1 MFSVLSLLT
10 SGSVL
15 NLAELSSVQYS
26 VRIARDPVMQNIQ
39 QASDHSLTM
48 VNMDGQKYTC
58 SLPEAPDLVTDDNKT
73 GDEPDLNI
81 EQLLSPLE
89 SSPCMFLTHHWWTY
103 ELCYKRDIKQYH
115 VEEDVPVGAVILLG
129 THNPEEDSSVESN
142 QTYHSQW
149 YGKGSRCDINGQ
161 MRKTEVRFFCN
172 EAATQEFIGG
182 IIEHAVCEYTL
193 LVHTSRL
200 CGVARMRTAAGST
213 PDLPIVCHPVL
224 DQDQMLKYNLFKERS
239 KVARQLKK
247 QQRMQDQSLKLVKQ
261 MGPRLPRQRGVRRV
275 ATGIGAVDG
284 MMEMMGNKMMEKIV
298 NEVDTLLDASLSTIA
313 GDGINEDRY
322 VQSSTPE
329 QSSAE
334 DQEVKDDQDLVEDQ
348 EVSLASLQDLVGKR
362 NILWDRILEARK
374 TLEQYK
380 TELMATESRLFSMKQ
395 TEENVERIA
404 GLEMKWRSLEV
415 AVRSIHGNIAK
426 IESQAKNITRRI
438 LMMKNKLKEG
448 RLANVHPSHHTD
460 KNNLKDKVPENKVQ
474 VEDAKHESVTVVEVP
489 SVTLRDQTETITDE
503 YESVTEVTTLRA
515 AKKDAS
521 DEGVGGNIK
530 ISISKLSDNDDDSEE
545 SFDDDQ
551 AEKIVTKLEGMIK
564 NKLIRHGLTKSGKPI
579 EVKLI
584 TARLPEGGENEDDR
598 QLNSMFYNMMT
609 GDVDGY
615 EDINQVRKDEENY
628 GFAWKEEMLSEM
640 EQKIEK
646 LKLSGADADL
656 VDKML
661 QYAIDQ
667 DDDIKTFWDKTM
679 AKKSSKGLDD
689 DDFNVKDSN
698 NNVDETLNGE
708 ELKSSSSDSDD
719 VPKDEPT
726 RRTEL

>member
-1 MFSVLSLLT
+1 
-10 SGSVL
+10 
-15 NLAELSSVQYS
+15 
-26 VRIARDPVMQNIQ
+26 
-39 QASDHSLTM
+39 
-48 VNMDGQKYTC
+48 
-58 SLPEAPDLVTDDNKT
+58 
-73 GDEPDLNI
+73 
-81 EQLLSPLE
+81 
-89 SSPCMFLTHHWWTY
+89 
-103 ELCYKRDIKQYH
+103 
-115 VEEDVPVGAVILLG
+115 
-129 THNPEEDSSVESN
+129 
-142 QTYHSQW
+142 
-149 YGKGSRCDINGQ
+149 
-161 MRKTEVRFFCN
+161 
-172 EAATQEFIGG
+172 
-182 IIEHAVCEYTL
+182 
-193 LVHTSRL
+193 
-200 CGVARMRTAAGST
+200 MRTAAGST

-224 DQDQMLKYNLFKERS
+224 DQDQMLRYNLFKERS

-261 MGPRLPRQRGVRRV
+261 MGPRLPRQRGFRRV
-275 ATGIGAVDG
+275 TTGIGAVDG

-313 GDGINEDRY
+313 GDGINEDKN

-334 DQEVKDDQDLVEDQ
+334 DQEVKDDQNLVEDQ

-380 TELMATESRLFSMKQ
+380 TELVATESRLFSMKQ

-415 AVRSIHGNIAK
+415 AVRSIHRNIAK

-460 KNNLKDKVPENKVQ
+460 KSNLKDKVPENKVQ
-474 VEDAKHESVTVVEVP
+474 VEDAKLESVTVVP
-489 SVTLRDQTETITDE
+489 SVTLWDQTETITDE
-503 YESVTEVTTLRA
+503 SVTEMNTLSA

-521 DEGVGGNIK
+521 VKGVGGNIK
-530 ISISKLSDNDDDSEE
+530 ISISKLSDNDDSEE

-551 AEKIVTKLEGMIK
+551 AEKVVTKLEGMIK

-584 TARLPEGGENEDDR
+584 TTRLPEGRENEDDR

-615 EDINQVRKDEENY
+615 KDINQVRKDEENY

-661 QYAIDQ
+661 QFAIDQ

-679 AKKSSKGLDD
+679 AKKSSKGSDD
-689 DDFNVKDSN
+689 DDFNVKGSN

-708 ELKSSSSDSDD
+708 ELKSVSTDD